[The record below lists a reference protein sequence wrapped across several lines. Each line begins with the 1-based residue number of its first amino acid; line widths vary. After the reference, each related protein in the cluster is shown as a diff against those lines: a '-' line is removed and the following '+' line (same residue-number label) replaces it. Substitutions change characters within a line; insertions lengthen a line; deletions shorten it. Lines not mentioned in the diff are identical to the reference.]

1 MTEDPKP
8 EGKADA
14 SVHYSYLGLAL
25 LLYGVLAAWSFY
37 HVRELIR
44 VLEFRKGELPVIS
57 KPLFLVIDRLGPM
70 VFVPMAVFV
79 LVELFSPRNPKLTR
93 VYLAATL
100 LLVLGGIYVGVALY
114 LPAKGLA
121 TP

>member
-1 MTEDPKP
+1 MTEDPKA
-8 EGKADA
+8 EGKADP

-44 VLEFRKGELPVIS
+44 VIEFRKFELPWIS
-57 KPLFLVIDRLGPM
+57 RPLFATVDRLGPM
-70 VFVPMAVFV
+70 IFVPMAVFV
-79 LVELFSPRNPKLTR
+79 LLELFSPRNPKLTR
-93 VYLAATL
+93 AYLLATL

-121 TP
+121 SP